1 MESLVP
7 VQDVSTALRCRM
19 SESSTSLD
27 GIKAVFLDL
36 DGTIYLGSDLIEG
49 AGSFLERLEER
60 GIKRFFL
67 SNNSSKS
74 VSQYLEKLQALGI
87 PATADEILLSTHDLI
102 SWLAENG
109 INRAYLVGPDGMRE
123 MLESVGVSTDS
134 DEPQYVILG
143 YDTEITYEK
152 LSTASIH
159 LHRGVPM
166 VASHPDVVCPSPD
179 GGLPDTGAYM
189 DLFEATT
196 GVRPEHICGKP
207 NAGMI
212 LHKVE
217 ELGLRPDQCAMVG
230 DRLYTDIEMA
240 ERAGVHGVLVLSG
253 EAKMQDL
260 ESAPQNPSII
270 VNSVAELCRGN

>member
-1 MESLVP
+1 MMEIPRTL
-7 VQDVSTALRCRM
+7 
-19 SESSTSLD
+19 E
-27 GIKAVFLDL
+27 GIEAVFLDL
-36 DGTIYLGSDLIEG
+36 DGTLYLGDDMIEG
-49 AGSFLERLEER
+49 ALDFLLRLKEK
-60 GIKRFFL
+60 GVQRFFL

-74 VSQYLEKLQALGI
+74 VTQYLEKLQGMGV
-87 PATADEILLSTHDLI
+87 PAASEDILLSTHDLLA
-102 SWLAENG
+102 WLSANG
-109 INRAYLVGPDGMRE
+109 VSETYLVGTSGMRQMIE
-123 MLESVGVSTDS
+123 DAGVSTDS
-134 DEPQYVILG
+134 VNPQYVVLG

-159 LHRGVPM
+159 LHKGVPM

-196 GVRPEHICGKP
+196 GVRPEHVCGKP

-230 DRLYTDIEMA
+230 DRLYTDMEMA

-253 EAKMQDL
+253 EATREDL
-260 ESAPQNPSII
+260 ASAPQNPSL
-270 VNSVAELCRGN
+270 VADSVAELCR

>member
-1 MESLVP
+1 MVEISRTL
-7 VQDVSTALRCRM
+7 
-19 SESSTSLD
+19 E
-27 GIKAVFLDL
+27 GIEAVFLDL
-36 DGTIYLGSDLIEG
+36 DGTLYLGDDMIEG
-49 AGSFLERLEER
+49 ALDFLLRLKE
-60 GIKRFFL
+60 GVVQRFFL

-74 VSQYLEKLQALGI
+74 VTQYLEKLQGMGV
-87 PATADEILLSTHDLI
+87 PAASEDILLSTHDLLA
-102 SWLAENG
+102 WLSANG
-109 INRAYLVGPDGMRE
+109 ISETYLVGTSGMRQMIE
-123 MLESVGVSTDS
+123 DAGVSTNS
-134 DEPQYVILG
+134 VNPQYVVLG

-159 LHRGVPM
+159 LHKGVPM

-230 DRLYTDIEMA
+230 DRLYTDMEMA

-253 EAKMQDL
+253 EATREDL
-260 ESAPQNPSII
+260 ASAPQNPSL
-270 VNSVAELCRGN
+270 VADSVAELCR

>member
-1 MESLVP
+1 MVP
-7 VQDVSTALRCRM
+7 VQDFSAALRCRM
-19 SESSTSLD
+19 SESSASLD

-36 DGTIYLGSDLIEG
+36 DGTIYLGSNLIEG
-49 AGSFLERLEER
+49 AQSFLERLEER
-60 GIKRFFL
+60 EIMRFFL

-87 PATADEILLSTHDLI
+87 PATADEVLLSTHDLI

-109 INRAYLVGPDGMRE
+109 IERSYLVGTDGMRE
-123 MLESVGVSTDS
+123 MLESAGVSTDS

-196 GVRPEHICGKP
+196 GVRPEHVCGKP

-253 EAKMQDL
+253 EATMQDL
-260 ESAPQNPSII
+260 EAAPQNPSIV
-270 VNSVAELCRGN
+270 VNSVDELCRGN

>member
-1 MESLVP
+1 MADSSSSLN
-7 VQDVSTALRCRM
+7 
-19 SESSTSLD
+19 

-36 DGTIYLGSDLIEG
+36 DGTIYLGSKIIDG
-49 AGSFLERLEER
+49 ALSFLNRLEEK
-60 GIKRFFL
+60 GIMRFFL

-74 VSQYLEKLQALGI
+74 VGQYLEKLRGLGI
-87 PATADEILLSTHDLI
+87 PASADEILLSTHDLI
-102 SWLAENG
+102 SWLRENR
-109 INRAYLVGPDGMRE
+109 IDQTYLVGTEGMRE
-123 MLESVGVSTDS
+123 MLESAGVDTNSES
-134 DEPQYVILG
+134 PQYVVLG

-159 LHRGVPM
+159 LHRGIPM
-166 VASHPDVVCPSPD
+166 VSSHPDVVCPSPN

-196 GVRPEHICGKP
+196 GVRPEHVCGKP

-212 LHKVE
+212 MHKVE

-230 DRLYTDIEMA
+230 DRLYTDMEMA

-253 EAKMQDL
+253 EATMEDL
-260 ESAPQNPSII
+260 RAAPQNPSI
-270 VNSVAELCRGN
+270 VVGSVDELAR